1 MLPYDNERRQ
11 SFSSSTNMSYHHHQ
25 HPDSSSPYSTSSGGF
40 EQSEFDDDRAFAQRF
55 AAASSPVPQF
65 CACRTNPAMVHALI
79 PLNHQL
85 QNATTALRQY
95 PHHNH
100 DTQCLLFRRIAELH
114 NLMQYVFDPFITS
127 AVRS

>member
-1 MLPYDNERRQ
+1 MLPYDNQRRQ
-11 SFSSSTNMSYHHHQ
+11 SFSSSTNPVISYHH
-25 HPDSSSPYSTSSGGF
+25 HPDSSSPYSTGSSGF
-40 EQSEFDDDRAFAQRF
+40 DHSEFDDDRAFAQRF

-65 CACRTNPAMVHALI
+65 CACRSNHAIVHALI

-100 DTQCLLFRRIAELH
+100 DTQCLLYTRIAELN
-114 NLMQYVFDPFITS
+114 NLMQYVFDAFTS
-127 AVRS
+127 AVRN